1 MNFSLWVPL
10 GVKQEVVTF
19 HLEFFFMGTVR
30 SEAGSRHLS
39 ENKLRVSTW
48 REEDP
53 RGRKNVSL
61 SSHAEI
67 SVRVVTK

>member
-1 MNFSLWVPL
+1 
-10 GVKQEVVTF
+10 
-19 HLEFFFMGTVR
+19 MGTVR